1 MRSPQNSRRRR
12 SRRRRSRSG
21 RSGRSR
27 SGRSRVRSSTGS
39 RVRSR
44 ARSRDGRRVTRQ
56 GSPVQREV
64 RINPPIQPMMNLIDP
79 SRSRSAKRLRQR
91 DPSVFFVLRDLT
103 EAMEQKEE
111 KNEEKN
117 EEKKEEKK
125 EESDESVTPIDN
137 RLTRTRSS
145 TRARR
150 LTY

>member
-27 SGRSRVRSSTGS
+27 SGR
-39 RVRSR
+39 
-44 ARSRDGRRVTRQ
+44 RRVTRQ